1 VLGSQIWR
9 NPKSVSL
16 RKNLPSADPH
26 RHFLVPL
33 AFPLIEAICRNQI
46 TLRRSEPLVRW
57 SFPQCLCTG
66 IYQPL
71 PDGLIVGPRRHETP
85 AHRLQYVAFFIT
97 HNHRHLLRRRNVIAR
112 RKGEITLDFKEV
124 LSSGL
129 ERGAK
134 SPYIDF
140 MQLLQGGDVDR
151 RSVGVGPELL
161 TYSLLVML
169 RKKSEKNRDQG

>member
-1 VLGSQIWR
+1 
-9 NPKSVSL
+9 L
-16 RKNLPSADPH
+16 RS
-26 RHFLVPL
+26 
-33 AFPLIEAICRNQI
+33 
-46 TLRRSEPLVRW
+46 
-57 SFPQCLCTG
+57 
-66 IYQPL
+66 
-71 PDGLIVGPRRHETP
+71 
-85 AHRLQYVAFFIT
+85 
-97 HNHRHLLRRRNVIAR
+97 RNVIAR

-140 MQLLQGGDVDR
+140 MQLLQSGDVDR
-151 RSVGVGPELL
+151 RSVGPELL